1 MLFNSAQ
8 FAIFFAAV
16 LGVFRATPPRLRSP
30 LLLGASLLFYTLWYP
45 AYTLLLAA
53 ELIVNYALLRGIASS
68 RRPGPFLAAS
78 VVFTLGLLAGFKYAG
93 LIVETAL
100 PLLRVAAGWAP
111 PIPELFL
118 PLGISFYSFQIIG
131 LAVDTYRR
139 QIEAPRSF
147 WRYALFVSFFPQLIA
162 GPIMRGYQLLPQLE
176 EGGGVTPE
184 RTRRGLWLIA
194 SGVAKKVVIAD
205 FLLVG
210 FVDQVF
216 ENPGAASGVVAW
228 IATYSFAFQIYYDF
242 SGYTDIARG
251 CALLLGYELPLNF
264 MEPYLSRN
272 PAEFWRRWHITLS
285 RWLRDYLYI
294 PLGGNRVA
302 PRRVLAN
309 LLITMLLGGLWHGAA
324 WTFLIWGGLHGL
336 LLIGHR
342 LLTRRARDE
351 SAPLS
356 WRDAPRIL
364 LLFHAVCLLWIF
376 FRASSLGDAGV
387 ILGRLLGGSYAWESW
402 PLLQMGIV
410 VLCGGLQLA
419 ERWARA
425 HLPELR
431 RSLEGSSWG
440 AALEGATLGLIA
452 ALAVATAGA
461 GGEFIYFQF

>member
-16 LGVFRATPPRLRSP
+16 LLAFRVSPPRLRSP
-30 LLLGASLLFYTLWYP
+30 LLLGASLVFYTLWYP
-45 AYTLLLAA
+45 AYSLLLGV
-53 ELIVNYALLRGIASS
+53 ELIVNYALLRGIATS

-78 VVFTLGLLAGFKYAG
+78 IGFTLALLAGFKYAA

-100 PLLRVAAGWAP
+100 PLLRMTAAWSP

-131 LAVDTYRR
+131 LAVDSYRK

-162 GPIMRGYQLLPQLE
+162 GPIMRGHQLLPQLE
-176 EGGGVTPE
+176 RGGSVTPE

-194 SGVAKKVVIAD
+194 SGVIKKVVIAD

-216 ENPGAASGVVAW
+216 QNPEAASGVVAL

-251 CALLLGYELPLNF
+251 TALLLGYELPFNF

-302 PRRVLAN
+302 SRRVLAN

-324 WTFLIWGGLHGL
+324 WNFLIWGGLHGV

-342 LLTRRARDE
+342 LLTRRASDE
-351 SAPLS
+351 SAPLR

-387 ILGRLLGGSYAWESW
+387 ILEQLFSGSYAWQSW
-402 PLLQMGIV
+402 PLLQIGIV
-410 VLCGGLQLA
+410 LLCCGLQLA
-419 ERWARA
+419 ERWVRT

-440 AALEGATLGLIA
+440 AAIEGATLGLVA
-452 ALAVATAGA
+452 ALAVAAGGA